1 MACRAP
7 AKRISLSVQ
16 TKEQLLRP
24 GRTQPPSGLEHP
36 DAFNN
41 GMLGHICSGRRS
53 AAASPSWAVRAFGRG
68 SAGLGR
74 QRRWRAE
81 PGLARRPAPS
91 PGWLLLPEPHKDN
104 RSGSVSANPLALYM
118 RICRGSQSGGGFHGE
133 DRSSSPSA
141 KPSLPEY

>member
-1 MACRAP
+1 MRALP
-7 AKRISLSVQ
+7 RGGQSVSEAGAAQ
-16 TKEQLLRP
+16 
-24 GRTQPPSGLEHP
+24 GR
-36 DAFNN
+36 
-41 GMLGHICSGRRS
+41 
-53 AAASPSWAVRAFGRG
+53 AAAA
-68 SAGLGR
+68 AG
-74 QRRWRAE
+74 AE
-81 PGLARRPAPS
+81 RGLARRPAPS